1 MPSSWPQEGGE
12 MTEIKPEPEN
22 CTCPI
27 QKSGKYLRGIFNNH
41 DGNWI
46 NIDCPLHGV
55 ECTYCG
61 KINCKGE
68 FLAYKCGG

>member
-1 MPSSWPQEGGE
+1 
-12 MTEIKPEPEN
+12 MTEITDKPSPGSDEAVDAGCN
-22 CTCPI
+22 CPI

-41 DGNWI
+41 DGQWI
-46 NIDCPLHGV
+46 NIGCPLHGV